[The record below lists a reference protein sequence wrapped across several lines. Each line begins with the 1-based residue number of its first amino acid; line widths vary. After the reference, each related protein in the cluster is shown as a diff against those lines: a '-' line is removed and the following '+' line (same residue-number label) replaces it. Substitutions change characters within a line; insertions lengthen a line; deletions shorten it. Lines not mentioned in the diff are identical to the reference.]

1 MKKLK
6 NHGPYGLLSWFLLI
20 SLFSTP
26 LLADVPGA
34 GVDADAEPLAPDQAF
49 NLSSK
54 VVGADMIRA
63 EWTIVD
69 GYYLYKD
76 KFKFISNT
84 PGVSFGPANFPKG
97 KIKNDEFFGKIE
109 TYRKQVSIDIPV
121 IRTNKNIEAVDFTF
135 VSQGCADIGICYPPQ
150 KTPVKL
156 MLPRAVSAVESTTI
170 EQPATEKSS
179 SNPLDALKS
188 LGKSLGLT
196 SDNDEEFLKPDEAF
210 AFSAEIDNP
219 NTIRAH
225 WDIAESYYLYRDK
238 FKFELQ
244 DAKGVTIGTI
254 NMPKG
259 DEKVDE
265 SFGRMIVYH
274 NKVDIHIPLTR
285 ANLEPTQV
293 TLLARYQGCSEK
305 GFCYPP
311 MHKTMPLSLPKATQA
326 SLPVTPAAGTS
337 AAADRGDT
345 GGPLSEQDQIAATL
359 ASGNTIITIL
369 TFFGFGLLLAFT
381 PCVFPMIPI
390 LSSIIIGQGA
400 SVTTRRAFSMSMV
413 YVLAMALTYTAAGII
428 AGLFGQNLQA
438 AFQNPWI
445 LGSFSAVF
453 VLLAF
458 SMFGFYD
465 IQMPSFI
472 QSKLTDVSNRQKG
485 GSLVGVGVMGFLSA
499 LIVGPCVAA
508 PLAGALIYIGQTG
521 DPYLGG
527 AALFALSLGMGAPLI
542 VIGTSA
548 GKLLPR
554 AGAWMD
560 SVKAVFGVML
570 LAVAIWML
578 ERIIP
583 GEVAM
588 LLWGVLLI
596 VSGIYMG
603 AFEPVGEGKSG
614 WYKLWKGI
622 GLVSLIYG
630 ALLII
635 GMSSGGKDP
644 LQPLANLNLGAGG
657 ATTEAKKEL
666 SFKRVKG
673 LQQLDA
679 AIKSANAQGK
689 MVMLDLYADWC
700 VSCKEM
706 EKYTFSDPRV
716 HAALGD
722 MLLLQAD
729 LTANDKDDQALLKKF
744 GLIGPPSILFFDKQG
759 VEQRRYRL
767 VGFLD
772 ADKFMDH
779 VTKLKNQ

>member
-1 MKKLK
+1 MKLK
-6 NHGPYGLLSWFLLI
+6 HSGLYGLLSWFFLL
-20 SLFSTP
+20 SLTSTALLASTP
-26 LLADVPGA
+26 SA
-34 GVDADAEPLAPDQAF
+34 GVDADQEPLAPDQAF
-49 NLSSK
+49 KLSSK
-54 VVGADMIRA
+54 VLGADMIRA

-69 GYYLYKD
+69 GYYLYRD

-97 KIKNDEFFGKIE
+97 KIKEDEFFGKIE
-109 TYRKQVSIDIPV
+109 TYRKHVSIDIPV
-121 IRTNKNIEAVDFTF
+121 IRKDKNIEAVDLTF
-135 VSQGCADIGICYPPQ
+135 VAQGCADIGICYPPQ

-156 MLPRAVSAVESTTI
+156 MLPKAVSAVESTSVDT
-170 EQPATEKSS
+170 PASKKSS

-188 LGKSLGLT
+188 LGQSLGL
-196 SDNDEEFLKPDEAF
+196 SSNDDEFLKPDEAF
-210 AFSAEIDNP
+210 AFSADVDNA
-219 NTIRAH
+219 NTIHAH
-225 WDIAESYYLYRDK
+225 WDIAKSYYLYRDK

-244 DAKGVTIGTI
+244 NANGVTIGSIT
-254 NMPKG
+254 MPKG

-265 SFGRMIVYH
+265 SFGRMVVYH
-274 NKVDIHIPLTR
+274 NAVDVRIPLTR
-285 ANLEPTQV
+285 TNLEPTQV
-293 TLLARYQGCSEK
+293 TLLAKYQGCSEK

-311 MHKTMPLSLPKATQA
+311 MSQTMPLSLPKATQA
-326 SLPVTPAAGTS
+326 SLPLSTTANT
-337 AAADRGDT
+337 AADT
-345 GGPLSEQDQIAATL
+345 GKTNEPLSEQDQIAATL
-359 ASGNTIITIL
+359 ASGNTLITIIS
-369 TFFGFGLLLAFT
+369 FFGFGLLLAFT
-381 PCVFPMIPI
+381 PCIFPMIPI
-390 LSSIIIGQGA
+390 LSSIIVGQGA
-400 SVTTRRAFSMSMV
+400 AVTTRRAFIMSMV

-453 VLLAF
+453 VALAF

-472 QSKLTDVSNRQKG
+472 QSKLTDVSNRQQG
-485 GSLVGVGVMGFLSA
+485 GSLLGVGVMGFLSA

-527 AALFALSLGMGAPLI
+527 AALFALSLGMGAPLV

-548 GKLLPR
+548 GKFLPR

-560 SVKAVFGVML
+560 AVKAVFGVLL

-583 GEVAM
+583 AEVTM

-596 VSGIYMG
+596 VAGIYMG

-614 WYKLWKGI
+614 WHKLWKGL

-630 ALLII
+630 ALLLI
-635 GMSSGGKDP
+635 GMSCGGKDP
-644 LQPLANLNLGAGG
+644 MQPLANLNLGAGG
-657 ATTEAKKEL
+657 ATTVAHKEL
-666 SFKRVKG
+666 PFKRVKG

-689 MVMLDLYADWC
+689 LVMLDLYADWC

-706 EKYTFSDPRV
+706 EKYTFADPRV
-716 HAALGD
+716 QTALGD
-722 MLLLQAD
+722 MVLLQAD
-729 LTANDKDDQALLKKF
+729 LTANDEDDQALLKKY
-744 GLIGPPSILFFDKQG
+744 GLIGPPSILFFNTLG

-779 VTKLKNQ
+779 VTKFKAQ